1 MSPSASTASN
11 ISSRT
16 VRLTAVCGGI
26 GSGKSMVCSMLTAMG
41 FPVYNCDSRAKA
53 LMDSDPE
60 IRKAIARDIAAEALF
75 ESGEIDRRTLSA
87 IVFADARKLATL
99 NAIVHGAVR
108 DDIARWTQ
116 TEGAKGKRLFVETA
130 ILMESGLDRMV
141 DEIWLVT
148 APEEVRITRV
158 GRRSGLT
165 PEQTKSRIA
174 MQKDPDGADAV
185 IVNDGVMPLLPQI
198 ERLI

>member
-41 FPVYNCDSRAKA
+41 FPVYDCDSRAKA

-99 NAIVHGAVR
+99 NAIVHGSVR

-116 TEGAKGKRLFVETA
+116 TEGTKGKRLFVETA

-185 IVNDGVMPLLPQI
+185 IVNDGVIPLLSQI